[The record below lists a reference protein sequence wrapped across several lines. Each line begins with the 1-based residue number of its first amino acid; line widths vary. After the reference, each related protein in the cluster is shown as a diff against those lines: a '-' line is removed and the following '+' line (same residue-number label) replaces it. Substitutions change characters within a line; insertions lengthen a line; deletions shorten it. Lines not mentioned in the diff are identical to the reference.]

1 MRKLAFIV
9 AAVGALTAAVP
20 ASAGTLA
27 GSHAGQTR
35 LAQPVQTQTQT
46 RQADEFSS
54 HRRHW
59 RGRHW
64 QRHRHW
70 HRPHYRPYRYGWHRC
85 RTVWRPHRGWVRI
98 CRW

>member
-1 MRKLAFIV
+1 MRKLAFII
-9 AAVGALTAAVP
+9 AALGALTVGAPAV
-20 ASAGTLA
+20 AKEAGVGA
-27 GSHAGQTR
+27 
-35 LAQPVQTQTQT
+35 VQTTQQQAQHT

-59 RGRHW
+59 RHRHW